1 MKKTILKRL
10 FIWSPSA
17 DTAAAALSVVLLTIL
32 AYIGLVLFEDT
43 WLSFVFFVLIGTV
56 GVCVIFP
63 LYWMVV
69 RRKKGLDTLGI
80 TTKHWLASLLVCVFL
95 AGFSLWDYHRS
106 FGISVAT
113 IPSLIV
119 GVYALWEVVFCC
131 GGLQLRF
138 EEAFG
143 IIPGIILAA
152 LSGSLYHIGYGYEWT
167 DLSIL
172 AGMFIV
178 GVFTA
183 VIFRFTKNILI
194 LWPFFMPVASLR
206 GFKMGGF
213 SPDWTTAGCGAV
225 SLVLML
231 ISIFLFYRI
240 QKQKNQLEKGMIQD
254 CVNQKNKT

>member
-1 MKKTILKRL
+1 MKRFFL
-10 FIWSPSA
+10 WSPSA
-17 DTAAAALSVVLLTIL
+17 DTAVAAMSVVLLTIL
-32 AYIGLVLFEDT
+32 AYLGLVLFEET
-43 WLSFVFFVLIGTV
+43 WLSFLIFVLIGTV
-56 GVCVIFP
+56 GVCVILP

-80 TTKHWLASLLVCVFL
+80 TTKHWLASLLAGVFL
-95 AGFSLWDYHRS
+95 AGFSLWGYYHS
-106 FGISVAT
+106 FGISAAI

-119 GVYALWEVVFCC
+119 GVYALWEVVFGC
-131 GGLQLRF
+131 GWLQLRF

-143 IIPGIILAA
+143 IIPGIILSA
-152 LSGSLYHIGYGYEWT
+152 LCVGLYHIGYGWL

-172 AGMFIV
+172 VGIFIASI
-178 GVFTA
+178 FMA

-194 LWPFFMPVASLR
+194 LWPFFGPIACLR

-213 SPDWTTAGCGAV
+213 SPDWTMAGYSVV

-240 QKQKNQLEKGMIQD
+240 QNRSVKPGT
-254 CVNQKNKT
+254 C

>member
-1 MKKTILKRL
+1 MKETILKR
-10 FIWSPSA
+10 FFVWSPSA

-32 AYIGLVLFEDT
+32 AYLGLVLFEGT
-43 WLSFVFFVLIGTV
+43 WLSFLIFVLIGTV
-56 GVCVIFP
+56 GVCVILP

-80 TTKHWLASLLVCVFL
+80 TTKHWLASLLVGMLL
-95 AGFSLWDYHRS
+95 AGFSLWGHYHS
-106 FGISVAT
+106 FGISAAI
-113 IPSLIV
+113 IPGLIV
-119 GVYALWEVVFCC
+119 GVYALWEIVFVC
-131 GGLQLRF
+131 GWLQLRF

-152 LSGSLYHIGYGYEWT
+152 LCGSLYHIGYGYL

-172 AGMFIV
+172 VGMFIA

-183 VIFRFTKNILI
+183 VIFRFTRNILI

-213 SPDWTTAGCGAV
+213 SPDWTMAGCGAV

-240 QKQKNQLEKGMIQD
+240 QNRNG
-254 CVNQKNKT
+254 

>member
-1 MKKTILKRL
+1 MKKTILKRFFL
-10 FIWSPSA
+10 WSPSA
-17 DTAAAALSVVLLTIL
+17 DTAIAALSVVLLTIL
-32 AYIGLVLFEDT
+32 AYLGLVLFEGT
-43 WLSFVFFVLIGTV
+43 WLSFIIFVLIGTV

-63 LYWMVV
+63 LYWMVA
-69 RRKKGLDTLGI
+69 RRKKSLDTLGI
-80 TTKHWLASLLVCVFL
+80 TTKHWLASLLVNVFL
-95 AGFSLWDYHRS
+95 AGFSLWGYHRS
-106 FGISVAT
+106 FGISAAI

-119 GVYALWEVVFCC
+119 GVYALWEIVFVC
-131 GGLQLRF
+131 GWLQLRF

-152 LSGSLYHIGYGYEWT
+152 LCVSLYHIGYGWI

-172 AGMFIV
+172 AGMLIV
-178 GVFTA
+178 GVFMA
-183 VIFRFTKNILI
+183 AIFRFTKNILI

-213 SPDWTTAGCGAV
+213 SPDWTMAGYGIV

-240 QKQKNQLEKGMIQD
+240 QNRKLSSKKG
-254 CVNQKNKT
+254 

>member
-1 MKKTILKRL
+1 MEKTISKR
-10 FIWSPSA
+10 FFVWSPSA

-32 AYIGLVLFEDT
+32 AYLGLILFEGT
-43 WLSFVFFVLIGTV
+43 WLSFFIFVLIGTV
-56 GVCVIFP
+56 GVCVLFP

-80 TTKHWLASLLVCVFL
+80 TTKHWLASLLIGVLL

-106 FGISVAT
+106 FGISVAM

-119 GVYALWEVVFCC
+119 GVYALWEIVF
-131 GGLQLRF
+131 GYGWLQLRF

-143 IIPGIILAA
+143 IIPGIILVA
-152 LSGSLYHIGYGYEWT
+152 LCGGLYHIGYGYL

-172 AGMFIV
+172 GGMFIA
-178 GVFTA
+178 GVFGA

-206 GFKMGGF
+206 SFKMGGF
-213 SPDWTTAGCGAV
+213 SPDWTMAGCGAA
-225 SLVLML
+225 SLFLML
-231 ISIFLFYRI
+231 ISIFLFYQIRNRNGSP
-240 QKQKNQLEKGMIQD
+240 QTTTKQCETN
-254 CVNQKNKT
+254 NANP

>member
-1 MKKTILKRL
+1 MKKTVLKRL
-10 FIWSPSA
+10 FLWSPST
-17 DTAAAALSVVLLTIL
+17 DTAIAALSVVLLTIL
-32 AYIGLVLFEDT
+32 AHMGLVLFEET
-43 WLSFVFFVLIGTV
+43 WLGFFIFVLIGTV

-80 TTKHWLASLLVCVFL
+80 TPKHWLASLLVGVLL

-106 FGISVAT
+106 FGISVAM

-119 GVYALWEVVFCC
+119 GVYALWEIVFVY
-131 GGLQLRF
+131 GWLQLRF

-143 IIPGIILAA
+143 IIPGIILAS
-152 LSGSLYHIGYGYEWT
+152 LSGSLYHIGYGSF
-167 DLSIL
+167 DFSIFV
-172 AGMFIV
+172 GMFIA
-178 GVFTA
+178 GVFGA

-194 LWPFFMPVASLR
+194 LWPFFMPIASLR
-206 GFKMGGF
+206 AFKMGGF
-213 SPDWTTAGCGAV
+213 SPDWTMAGSSAV

-240 QKQKNQLEKGMIQD
+240 QNRRVRSIKG
-254 CVNQKNKT
+254 

>member
-10 FIWSPSA
+10 FLWSPSA

-32 AYIGLVLFEDT
+32 AYLGLVLFEGT
-43 WLSFVFFVLIGTV
+43 WLSFLIFVLMGTV

-80 TTKHWLASLLVCVFL
+80 TTKHWLASLLVGVLL
-95 AGFSLWDYHRS
+95 AGFSLWGHYHS
-106 FGISVAT
+106 FGISVAI

-119 GVYALWEVVFCC
+119 GVYALWEIIFIC
-131 GGLQLRF
+131 GWIQLRF

-152 LSGSLYHIGYGYEWT
+152 LSGSLFHIGYGYL

-172 AGMFIV
+172 VGMFIA
-178 GVFTA
+178 GVFMA
-183 VIFRFTKNILI
+183 AIFRFTKNILI
-194 LWPFFMPVASLR
+194 LWPFFGPIASLR
-206 GFKMGGF
+206 AFKMGGF
-213 SPDWTTAGCGAV
+213 SPDWTTAGCSTA

-240 QKQKNQLEKGMIQD
+240 QNRN
-254 CVNQKNKT
+254 V

>member
-1 MKKTILKRL
+1 MEKTILKR
-10 FIWSPSA
+10 FFVWSPSA

-32 AYIGLVLFEDT
+32 AYLGLVLFEGT
-43 WLSFVFFVLIGTV
+43 WLSFLIFVLIGTV

-80 TTKHWLASLLVCVFL
+80 TPKHWLVSLLVSVLL

-106 FGISVAT
+106 FGVSVAT

-119 GVYALWEVVFCC
+119 GIYALWEIVFVC
-131 GGLQLRF
+131 GWLQLRF

-152 LSGSLYHIGYGYEWT
+152 LCGSLYHIGYGYL

-172 AGMFIV
+172 GGMFIA
-178 GVFTA
+178 GVFMA
-183 VIFRFTKNILI
+183 IIFRFTKNMLI

-206 GFKMGGF
+206 AFKMGGF
-213 SPDWTTAGCGAV
+213 SPDWTTAGCSVV
-225 SLVLML
+225 SLILML

-240 QKQKNQLEKGMIQD
+240 QKGSVSSKKG
-254 CVNQKNKT
+254 

>member
-10 FIWSPSA
+10 FLWSPSA

-32 AYIGLVLFEDT
+32 AYLGLVLFEGT
-43 WLSFVFFVLIGTV
+43 WLSFIIFVLIGTV

-80 TTKHWLASLLVCVFL
+80 TTKHWLASLLVGVLL
-95 AGFSLWDYHRS
+95 AGFSLWGHYHS
-106 FGISVAT
+106 FGISAAI

-119 GVYALWEVVFCC
+119 GVYALWEIVFVC
-131 GGLQLRF
+131 GWLQLRF

-152 LSGSLYHIGYGYEWT
+152 LCGSLYHIGYGSC
-167 DLSIL
+167 DFSIL
-172 AGMFIV
+172 VVLFIV
-178 GVFTA
+178 GVFPA
-183 VIFRFTKNILI
+183 AIFRSTKNILI

-240 QKQKNQLEKGMIQD
+240 QNRNG
-254 CVNQKNKT
+254 

>member
-1 MKKTILKRL
+1 MEKTILKRFFL
-10 FIWSPSA
+10 WSPSA
-17 DTAAAALSVVLLTIL
+17 DTAVAALSVVLLTIL
-32 AYIGLVLFEDT
+32 AYLGLALFEGT
-43 WLSFVFFVLIGTV
+43 WLSFLIFVLIGTV

-80 TTKHWLASLLVCVFL
+80 TTKHWLASLLVGVFL
-95 AGFSLWDYHRS
+95 AAFSLWGYHHS
-106 FGISVAT
+106 FGISAAI

-119 GVYALWEVVFCC
+119 GIYALWEIVFIC
-131 GGLQLRF
+131 GWLQLRF

-143 IIPGIILAA
+143 IIPSIILSA
-152 LSGSLYHIGYGYEWT
+152 LCVSLYHIGYGWL

-172 AGMFIV
+172 VGMFIAS
-178 GVFTA
+178 VFFT

-194 LWPFFMPVASLR
+194 LWPFFGPIASLR

-213 SPDWTTAGCGAV
+213 SPDWTMAGYSAV

-240 QKQKNQLEKGMIQD
+240 QNRRVSSKKG
-254 CVNQKNKT
+254 